1 MRKSNVQSN
10 VIYRGSDLQIERKR
24 KTTIERKSREAE
36 DREVAEQPR
45 DIRDATLKSM
55 IFVRARTR
63 AGNLDLASLRI
74 SSKVLLGSHLAS
86 CTESRARAIALGSAV
101 TLAWI

>member
-55 IFVRARTR
+55 IFVRARGKSR
-63 AGNLDLASLRI
+63 PRVSKDL
-74 SSKVLLGSHLAS
+74 V
-86 CTESRARAIALGSAV
+86 
-101 TLAWI
+101 

>member
-45 DIRDATLKSM
+45 DTRDATLKSM
-55 IFVRARTR
+55 IFVRAR

-74 SSKVLLGSHLAS
+74 SSKVLLGSLISHPAP
-86 CTESRARAIALGSAV
+86 SRALAL
-101 TLAWI
+101 